1 MKKVLFTF
9 RLFATVGILA
19 CCIGACE
26 QRGKYDQG
34 YYPVDSL
41 VTAQIRFLT
50 NAKASATKFAKLGEK
65 EETKTI
71 HPIDSTGWID
81 ELDIFRELRT
91 LNKPINKGA
100 YKVEDGLPDNKSNL
114 KIKTIVTDKELPVRS
129 MKIYYY
135 GQPENIKRIEAQFN
149 EVNSLYSSSR
159 FLIMN
164 FQDLNNK
171 PVLSSYSVTGGQKM
185 FLGDTVIFSIKGIVT
200 LQ

>member
-1 MKKVLFTF
+1 
-9 RLFATVGILA
+9 
-19 CCIGACE
+19 
-26 QRGKYDQG
+26 
-34 YYPVDSL
+34 
-41 VTAQIRFLT
+41 
-50 NAKASATKFAKLGEK
+50 
-65 EETKTI
+65 
-71 HPIDSTGWID
+71 
-81 ELDIFRELRT
+81 
-91 LNKPINKGA
+91 
-100 YKVEDGLPDNKSNL
+100 
-114 KIKTIVTDKELPVRS
+114 